1 MSTSSDKK
9 DWITPKLDL
18 LSNLNDTEE
27 KILITLPEGNY
38 PTKSG
43 GTTPGGS

>member
-9 DWITPKLDL
+9 EWITPKLDL

-38 PTKSG
+38 PTKDG
-43 GTTPGGS
+43 GTTSGGS